1 MQTKN
6 YIKVWDLPIRIF
18 HWLLVAG
25 FFTAYF
31 TEDDLLPVHVGAGYL
46 IIALLIF
53 RLVWGFAGNRYA
65 RFSGFLCSPARS
77 IAYVRELISRKAKRY
92 IGHNPAGAAMILLLL
107 LNLAL
112 TCASG
117 LAVYGADQGAGPWPL
132 SATAMK
138 NYGKKFMSFLP
149 MSPCRWWVC
158 MCWAFCWKVICTVK
172 ICSKPCG
179 RERKNP
185 AMIRIGRK
193 PFHPTE
199 S

>member
-107 LNLAL
+107 LNLTL

-117 LAVYGADQGAGPWPL
+117 LAVYGADQGAGPLAFIGNRHEKLWEEVHEFFANVTL
-132 SATAMK
+132 SLVGLHVLGVLLESYLHRENLLKAMWT
-138 NYGKKFMSFLP
+138 GKKKPGHDPDRQKALP
-149 MSPCRWWVC
+149 SD
-158 MCWAFCWKVICTVK
+158 
-172 ICSKPCG
+172 
-179 RERKNP
+179 
-185 AMIRIGRK
+185 
-193 PFHPTE
+193 
-199 S
+199 